1 MKRILL
7 CTALT
12 SALLLLNAC
21 SFSDI
26 EIEKIPQGDSVSEN
40 NAVVSAP
47 DNAEASDSGSSAQ
60 EEAKQEYPLYVDMGE
75 SFFAENLILP
85 FGSGVIHATIN
96 KAEVFHSLKDA
107 GIVLEE
113 TFSYSI
119 EDGMNYDAESD
130 TFLNNRVL
138 VKLYFTIENVD
149 ATSPEHADEP
159 ERYNEYDFRVDG
171 LGGCTE
177 GPIVYFNKHD
187 EHDSS
192 YYTLHLEP
200 GEKTEI
206 EVAYL
211 VYLGE
216 ITLDSV
222 QFVTAYPYENGT
234 IVDLN
239 LG

>member
-1 MKRILL
+1 MKRTILFTIATIFL
-7 CTALT
+7 FT
-12 SALLLLNAC
+12 LNAC
-21 SFSDI
+21 SFKDVQ
-26 EIEKIPQGDSVSEN
+26 IEKIQQEDSMSKN
-40 NAVVSAP
+40 SAVVSEH
-47 DNAEASDSGSSAQ
+47 DNSGASVSDSSVQ
-60 EEAKQEYPLYVDMGE
+60 EEAKQEYPIYVDLGE

-85 FGSGVIHATIN
+85 FGSGVINATIN

-107 GIVLEE
+107 GIKLEE
-113 TFSYSI
+113 TFPYSI
-119 EDGMNYDAESD
+119 EDGMNYNADIDA
-130 TFLNNRVL
+130 FLDNHVL
-138 VKLYFTIENVD
+138 VKLHFTIESVN
-149 ATSPEHADEP
+149 ATSPLFADDP

-211 VYLGE
+211 VD
-216 ITLDSV
+216 LDNVNLESV
-222 QFVTAYPYENGT
+222 QFVTAYPIENGI
-234 IVDLN
+234 IVN
-239 LG
+239 LELD

>member
-1 MKRILL
+1 MKRILI
-7 CTALT
+7 CATLT
-12 SALLLLNAC
+12 FTLLLLNSC
-21 SFSDI
+21 SFNDI
-26 EIEKIPQGDSVSEN
+26 EIEKTSKEETVYDS
-40 NAVVSAP
+40 NAVVSTSDNSSISAP
-47 DNAEASDSGSSAQ
+47 DSSVH
-60 EEAKQEYPLYVDMGE
+60 EEAKQEYPIYVGLGE
-75 SFFAENLILP
+75 SFFAKNLILP
-85 FGSGVIHATIN
+85 SGSGVINATIN

-107 GIVLEE
+107 SIVLEE
-113 TFSYSI
+113 TFPYSI
-119 EDGMNYDAESD
+119 EDGMNYDADSD

-159 ERYNEYDFRVDG
+159 ERYNEYDFRADG
-171 LGGCTE
+171 LGGCTD

-192 YYTLHLEP
+192 YYTFHLEP
-200 GEKTEI
+200 GETTEL

-216 ITLDSV
+216 IALDSV

-239 LG
+239 LE

>member
-1 MKRILL
+1 MKRILI
-7 CTALT
+7 CATLT
-12 SALLLLNAC
+12 STLLLLNAC

-26 EIEKIPQGDSVSEN
+26 EIEKISKEEPVYES
-40 NAVVSAP
+40 NAVVSTSDNSGTSAP
-47 DNAEASDSGSSAQ
+47 DSLVQ
-60 EEAKQEYPLYVDMGE
+60 EEAKQDYPIYVGLGE

-85 FGSGVIHATIN
+85 FGNGVINATIN
-96 KAEVFHSLKDA
+96 KAEVFQNLKDA
-107 GIVLEE
+107 GIELEE
-113 TFSYSI
+113 TFPYSV
-119 EDGMNYDAESD
+119 EDGVNYDTESD
-130 TFLNNRVL
+130 IFLNNRVL
-138 VKLYFTIENVD
+138 VKLYFTIENVN

-192 YYTLHLEP
+192 YYTFHLEP
-200 GEKTEI
+200 GETTEL

-211 VYLGE
+211 VHLGE
-216 ITLDSV
+216 IALDSV
-222 QFVTAYPYENGT
+222 QFVTAYPYEDGT

-239 LG
+239 LE

>member
-1 MKRILL
+1 MKRTILFTIATIFL
-7 CTALT
+7 FT
-12 SALLLLNAC
+12 LNAC
-21 SFSDI
+21 SFKDVQ
-26 EIEKIPQGDSVSEN
+26 IEKIQQEDSMSKN
-40 NAVVSAP
+40 NAVVSEH
-47 DNAEASDSGSSAQ
+47 DNSGASVSDSSVQ
-60 EEAKQEYPLYVDMGE
+60 EETKQEYPIYVDLGE

-85 FGSGVIHATIN
+85 FGSGVINATIN

-107 GIVLEE
+107 GIKLEE
-113 TFSYSI
+113 TFPYSI
-119 EDGMNYDAESD
+119 EDGMNYNADIDA
-130 TFLNNRVL
+130 FLDNHVL
-138 VKLYFTIENVD
+138 VKLHFTIESVN
-149 ATSPEHADEP
+149 ATSPLFADDP

-211 VYLGE
+211 VD
-216 ITLDSV
+216 LDNVNLESV
-222 QFVTAYPYENGT
+222 QFVTAYPIENGI
-234 IVDLN
+234 IVN
-239 LG
+239 LELE